1 MKELKDENEALK
13 EEVLILKKQNKNN
26 LHNKDFY
33 NNKNYIINN
42 NNKLS
47 YDKAE

>member
-26 LHNKDFY
+26 LHNKDFNNNENY
-33 NNKNYIINN
+33 NINN

-47 YDKAE
+47 YGKAE